1 MPCFDLSPPRVRHV
15 IGLLRVFAV
24 NTGRFHGVEPYGQGG
39 EGSDDGPAFRLS
51 GQCWLSYRQG
61 KALRMWV

>member
-1 MPCFDLSPPRVRHV
+1 MFPLASQNDGDLVL
-15 IGLLRVFAV
+15 I

-39 EGSDDGPAFRLS
+39 EGSDDAPAFRLS
-51 GQCWLSYRQG
+51 GQCWLSFRSG

>member
-1 MPCFDLSPPRVRHV
+1 MLCFDLSPPRDWSR
-15 IGLLRVFAV
+15 LFAV